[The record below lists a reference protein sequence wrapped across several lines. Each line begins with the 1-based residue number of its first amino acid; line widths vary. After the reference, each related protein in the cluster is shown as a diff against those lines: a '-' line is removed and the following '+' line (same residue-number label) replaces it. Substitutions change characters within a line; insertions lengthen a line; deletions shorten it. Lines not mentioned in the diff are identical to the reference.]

1 MYNLS
6 CAENRLDEILAPHR
20 DRWETILVIDA
31 DRTLAV
37 GGTGALFWARSH
49 MSRQEEGSPLKLL
62 FSSPLCYSYDAF
74 RQATFLY
81 EEAAD
86 DKEYETLCSL

>member
-1 MYNLS
+1 
-6 CAENRLDEILAPHR
+6 
-20 DRWETILVIDA
+20 
-31 DRTLAV
+31 
-37 GGTGALFWARSH
+37 

-62 FSSPLCYSYDAF
+62 FSSPLRYSYDAF